1 MKNFSLRLL
10 VIAVLVSSLASLN
23 GCRKGEEDPFL
34 SLRSRKARI
43 AGTWTATSYE
53 ESSTYL
59 NIYDDSPNF
68 DDEIISS
75 EGEITYSYS
84 NGSIDFTSSQMDTY
98 DGDGFYVSYSSELN
112 AIGSEYNEEFS
123 AVFTDNTA
131 TTTIYEGD
139 YSSSASF
146 TYTFDKDGTFEMSRT
161 IFMDMSGVTE
171 QVGYNM
177 LYSETES
184 RTTIISGTWAFVD
197 GNDDDDFKNGERISL
212 WFQTGETQVELETE
226 NETEDTDPN
235 DSWNYDSPSTRYTS
249 ESTISYND
257 SRTNSDETWE
267 IIMLSNSEMKVINRF
282 TYDETGEFRSST
294 TTGNTTNSTFST
306 FEGEEEG
313 TIEISFS
320 KED

>member
-10 VIAVLVSSLASLN
+10 AIAILVSSLAPLN

-53 ESSTYL
+53 EISTYL

-75 EGEITYSYS
+75 EGEITYSFS
-84 NGSIDFTSSQMDTY
+84 NGSIDFTSSHMDTY
-98 DGDGFYVSYSSELN
+98 DGDGFYVSSSSELN
-112 AIGSEYNEEFS
+112 AIGNEYNEEFS
-123 AVFTDNTA
+123 SVFTDNTS

-139 YSSSASF
+139 YSSSSSF

-161 IFMDMSGVTE
+161 IIMDLSGVTE
-171 QVGYNM
+171 RVGYNL

-184 RTTIISGTWAFVD
+184 RTTVISGTWAFVD

-235 DSWNYDSPSTRYTS
+235 DSWNYDSPGTRYTS
-249 ESTISYND
+249 ESIISYND

-282 TYDETGEFRSST
+282 AYDETGEFSSST
-294 TTGNTTNSTFST
+294 TIGNITNSTFSS

-313 TIEISFS
+313 TIEISFV
-320 KED
+320 KEK